1 MPFRVPLGARVQDLS
16 AGERQK
22 TEILKQ
28 LYLDRRFLILDEP
41 TSVLT
46 PDEADEMLGLLRG
59 MTEAGALSV
68 LMISHKFREVMGYAD
83 EVTVLRRGRY
93 AGGGQVKDL
102 SRADMAAMMIGSAEL
117 PSSDARA
124 GERSVV
130 PVLVLRDLRTEDD
143 VGMKGI
149 GVTRLEVHGREIVG
163 IAGVSGNG
171 QKQLVE
177 VLGGQ
182 RLPASGDVIV
192 DGERYAATRADSR
205 AHRVRCL
212 PEEPL
217 RNASVARMSVADNL
231 AFRTFDQKGRGN
243 GAGGDGSAIW
253 LDLPGI
259 ARRARELIAR
269 YGIKTAS
276 KDAPIATL
284 SGGNVQRTVLARELA
299 GAVNLLIAA
308 NPCFGLDF
316 AAVAEIRSQIMRARN
331 GGAAVLLISEDLD
344 ELFELSDRILV
355 MSEGAIV
362 YETPIESADLRT
374 IGGCMAGSH

>member
-1 MPFRVPLGARVQDLS
+1 
-16 AGERQK
+16 
-22 TEILKQ
+22 
-28 LYLDRRFLILDEP
+28 
-41 TSVLT
+41 
-46 PDEADEMLGLLRG
+46 
-59 MTEAGALSV
+59 
-68 LMISHKFREVMGYAD
+68 
-83 EVTVLRRGRY
+83 
-93 AGGGQVKDL
+93 
-102 SRADMAAMMIGSAEL
+102 
-117 PSSDARA
+117 
-124 GERSVV
+124 
-130 PVLVLRDLRTEDD
+130 
-143 VGMKGI
+143 
-149 GVTRLEVHGREIVG
+149 
-163 IAGVSGNG
+163 
-171 QKQLVE
+171 
-177 VLGGQ
+177 
-182 RLPASGDVIV
+182 
-192 DGERYAATRADSR
+192 
-205 AHRVRCL
+205 
-212 PEEPL
+212 
-217 RNASVARMSVADNL
+217 MSVADNL

-316 AAVAEIRSQIMRARN
+316 AAVAEICSQIMRARN

-374 IGGCMAGSH
+374 IGGYMAGSH